1 MFVRTVKGLQPT
13 AFLKGGG
20 GGGVLTHF
28 LHLRSFDVTL
38 GT

>member
-1 MFVRTVKGLQPT
+1 VFVRTVKGLQPT
-13 AFLKGGG
+13 AFLKGG